1 MPEFLARLSAT
12 PGAGAAADGDRGST
26 TVRVTAASVQAVAA
40 ALGVHPARLLS
51 VRPVTAARS
60 GLARLGWRWRRAPA
74 LDLRLFSQELALLL
88 QSGITLLESLQT
100 LRERDLDLAAGSA
113 AAASLGDD
121 GQAGAADQ
129 ATVLDL
135 VIAALRDG
143 QPVSLAL
150 ARAPQVFDALFI
162 AMVAAGERTGQLAT
176 TLAHHG
182 DYLAWS
188 GALASRLK
196 AALVYPLMLLGAGGA
211 VVMFLLLYVLPRFA
225 GVFDGLG
232 RDIPTASRW
241 LIALGVAASQHP
253 VLALAIA
260 AAAPLLALLAWRWP
274 RLRQAVQRAAWR
286 SPGLGPRLRTVALAR
301 LYRGLGLLLGAG
313 VPVLAA
319 LRLLPG
325 VLAAPLRPALAQV
338 AAEVANGQRLSQA
351 LQSAGLATPVAW
363 RMVRVGERGGA
374 LATMLERAAR
384 FHDDEIARL
393 SDLVTRTINPLLMLV
408 MGVVI
413 GGIVVLMYLPIF
425 TLMEQVQ

>member
-1 MPEFLARLSAT
+1 MPEFMARVSGQ
-12 PGAGAAADGDRGST
+12 PGAVPCAPTDQRHPTAT
-26 TVRVTAASVQAVAA
+26 TVRVVASNAQAVAA
-40 ALGVHPARLLS
+40 ALGVHPAQLMW
-51 VRPVTAARS
+51 VRPVSAARA
-60 GLARLGWRWRRAPA
+60 ARAANPGPGWPWPRRAR

-100 LRERDLDLAAGSA
+100 LRERDLDLAGG
-113 AAASLGDD
+113 AASI
-121 GQAGAADQ
+121 
-129 ATVLDL
+129 ATTTAPSVLDT

-143 QPVSLAL
+143 QPVSAAL
-150 ARAPQVFDALFI
+150 ARAPQVFDPLFI

-176 TLAHHG
+176 TLAHHA
-182 DYLAWS
+182 DYLGWS

-241 LIALGVAASQHP
+241 LIALGVAASHQP
-253 VLALAIA
+253 VLALAA
-260 AAAPLLALLAWRWP
+260 ALAGPALALLAWRWP
-274 RLRQAVQRAAWR
+274 RLRDAALRAAWR

-338 AAEVANGQRLSQA
+338 AASVADGQRLSQA
-351 LQSAGLATPVAW
+351 LQGAGLATPVAL